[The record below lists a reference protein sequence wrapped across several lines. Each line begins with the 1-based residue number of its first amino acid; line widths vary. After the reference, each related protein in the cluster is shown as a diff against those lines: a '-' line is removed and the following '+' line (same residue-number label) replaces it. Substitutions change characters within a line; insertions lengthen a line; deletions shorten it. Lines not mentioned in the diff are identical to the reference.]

1 MARRVPPGAD
11 STIVKHATSRRFH
24 PRGAGLAL
32 VGLLLAIR
40 IPQGAA
46 AEAAPQNPPDHVV
59 LLHGL
64 GRSSHSM
71 ERMATAFRSAG
82 YVVWN
87 LDYPSREATI
97 DALSPRVRED
107 IVSRSTNAPRVHVIT
122 HSMGGILL
130 RHLQATNPIPN
141 LGRVVML
148 APPSNGSEVVDRLG
162 ALSLFARING
172 PAGRQ
177 LGTGSNSVPA
187 QLPPVNFELG
197 VITGNRSING
207 IHSLFLIPGPD
218 DGKVSVSR
226 ARTAGMRDFRVVP
239 VSHPFIMRDPEVI
252 ALCLTF
258 VATGAFPPTPPD
270 PGHTRP

>member
-1 MARRVPPGAD
+1 MVAKSCTFWPHVKGGRRRLPA
-11 STIVKHATSRRFH
+11 
-24 PRGAGLAL
+24 AGRTLL
-32 VGLLLAIR
+32 GTLLAITVLR
-40 IPQGAA
+40 GGAA
-46 AEAAPQNPPDHVV
+46 AASTNAPPDHVV

-64 GRSSHSM
+64 GRTSHSM
-71 ERMATAFRSAG
+71 QRMAEAFRGAG

-87 LDYPSREATI
+87 MDYPSREATVA
-97 DALSPRVRED
+97 DLSPPTRKTIEAH
-107 IVSRSTNAPRVHVIT
+107 TATAPHVHVVT

-130 RHLQATNPIPN
+130 RHIQATDPIPN

-148 APPSNGSEVVDRLG
+148 APPSGGSEVVDRLG
-162 ALSLFARING
+162 ALGLFARING
-172 PAGRQ
+172 PAGRE
-177 LGTGSNSVPA
+177 LGTGSNSVPS

-197 VITGNRSING
+197 VIAGNRSING

-218 DGKVSVSR
+218 DGKVSVTR

-258 VATGAFPPTPPD
+258 VATGAFSPTPPA
-270 PGHTRP
+270 PGATSP